1 MSLNEILSKTKASAK
16 KLAISG
22 AEERK
27 NILNNIALLLNE
39 RRQEIINVNKI
50 DIDNA
55 DKSGLSSAM
64 IDRLRLTDKEIDG
77 MIKAVN
83 EISMQNEVI
92 GDVIGGSTRPNGLKI
107 RKVRVPLGVVGI
119 IYESRPNVTID
130 SAALC
135 IKSGN
140 GAVLR
145 GGKEAINSN
154 KILAEIIAK
163 SLEIAGF
170 SKNVIYFIDDTDRNI
185 IKEMAQAKGLIDVI
199 IPRGGEGL
207 INFVVENARIPV
219 IMHDKGVCHVFIDES
234 AEYQQALSITFN
246 AKVQRPSACN
256 AMETLLVHKNI
267 APSILPDIAEMLQEV
282 DVDLRGCEET
292 LKYVDC
298 RPAIEED
305 YYTEYHDMILS
316 IKVVENIDEAVAHIN
331 KYGSGHSEAIVTK
344 DYNNSEK
351 FLNEVD
357 AAAVYVNASTRFTD
371 GGEFGL
377 GAEIGIST
385 QKLHVRGP
393 MGAADLTTTKYL
405 IYGSGQLRG

>member
-1 MSLNEILSKTKASAK
+1 MNLTEQLAKTKKDTHTLAVSSAP
-16 KLAISG
+16 
-22 AEERK
+22 ERQAV
-27 NILNNIALLLNE
+27 LSNIAFLLNE
-39 RRQEIINVNKI
+39 RREEIKEINKI
-50 DIDNA
+50 DIKNA
-55 DKSGLSSAM
+55 EDMELSSAM
-64 IDRLRLTDKEIDG
+64 IDRLRLTDKEIDS

-83 EISMQNEVI
+83 EISMQKEVI
-92 GDVIGGSTRPNGLKI
+92 GEVVSGSTRPNGLKI
-107 RKVRVPLGVVGI
+107 RKVRVPLGVAGI

-145 GGKEAINSN
+145 GGKEAVNSN
-154 KILAEIIAK
+154 KILAEIISD
-163 SLEIAGF
+163 SLVKAGF
-170 SKNVIYFIDDTDRNI
+170 SKDIIYFIQETDRNI
-185 IKEMAQAKGLIDVI
+185 IKDMAQAKGLIDVI

-207 INFVVENARIPV
+207 INFVVDNARIPV

-234 AEYQQALSITFN
+234 VEYQQALSIAFN

-267 APSILPDIAEMLQEV
+267 AEKILPDIAEMFQDV
-282 DVDLRGCEET
+282 DVDLRGCPET

-316 IKVVENIDEAVAHIN
+316 IKVVDNVQEAVNHIN
-331 KYGSGHSEAIVTK
+331 KYGSGHSDAIVTTN
-344 DYNNSEK
+344 YNNAEK

-357 AAAVYVNASTRFTD
+357 SAAVYVNASTRFTD

-393 MGAADLTTTKYL
+393 MGAEDLTTTKYL

>member
-1 MSLNEILSKTKASAK
+1 MDLMAQLEKTKKDAHIFAVSPAPK
-16 KLAISG
+16 RHAVLS
-22 AEERK
+22 
-27 NILNNIALLLNE
+27 NIALLLNE
-39 RRQEIINVNKI
+39 RREEIKKINKI
-50 DIDNA
+50 DIINA
-55 DKSGLSSAM
+55 ENMDLSSAM
-64 IDRLRLTDKEIDG
+64 IDRLRLTDKEIDS

-83 EISMQNEVI
+83 EISMQKEVI
-92 GDVIGGSTRPNGLKI
+92 GEVISGYTRPNGLKI
-107 RKVRVPLGVVGI
+107 RKVRVPLGVAGI

-154 KILAEIIAK
+154 KILAEIITD
-163 SLEIAGF
+163 SLEKAGF
-170 SKNVIYFIDDTDRNI
+170 SKDIIYFIQDTDRNI
-185 IKEMAQAKGLIDVI
+185 IKYMAQAKGLIDVI

-207 INFVVENARIPV
+207 INFVVDNACIPV

-234 AEYQQALSITFN
+234 AEYQQALSIAFN

-256 AMETLLVHKNI
+256 SMETLLIHKNI
-267 APSILPDIAEMLQEV
+267 SDKMLPEIAEIFQDV
-282 DVDLRGCEET
+282 DVDLRGCPET

-316 IKVVENIDEAVAHIN
+316 IKVVENIQEAVAHIN
-331 KYGSGHSEAIVTK
+331 KYGSGHSDAIVTT
-344 DYNNSEK
+344 DYNNAEK

-357 AAAVYVNASTRFTD
+357 SAAVYVNASTRFTD

-393 MGAADLTTTKYL
+393 MGAEDLTTTKYL

>member
-1 MSLNEILSKTKASAK
+1 MNLMGQLTKTKKDAHTLAVSA
-16 KLAISG
+16 AT
-22 AEERK
+22 ERQAV
-27 NILNNIALLLNE
+27 LSNIALLLNE
-39 RRQEIINVNKI
+39 RREEIKKINKI
-50 DIDNA
+50 DINNA
-55 DKSGLSSAM
+55 EDIELSSAM
-64 IDRLRLTDKEIDG
+64 IDRLKLTDKEIDS

-83 EISMQNEVI
+83 EISMQKEVI
-92 GDVIGGSTRPNGLKI
+92 GEIVNGSTRPNGLKI
-107 RKVRVPLGVVGI
+107 RKVRVPLGVAGI

-145 GGKEAINSN
+145 GGREALNSN
-154 KILAEIIAK
+154 KILAEIISD
-163 SLEIAGF
+163 SLEKAGF
-170 SKNVIYFIDDTDRNI
+170 SKDIIYFVQETDRNI
-185 IKEMAQAKGLIDVI
+185 IKDMAQAKGLIDVI

-207 INFVVENARIPV
+207 INFVVDNARIPV

-234 AEYQQALSITFN
+234 AEYQQALSIAFN

-267 APSILPDIAEMLQEV
+267 AKKILPDIAEMLQDV
-282 DVDLRGCEET
+282 DVDLRGCPET

-305 YYTEYHDMILS
+305 YYTEYHDIILS
-316 IKVVENIDEAVAHIN
+316 IKVVENIQEAVNHIN
-331 KYGSGHSEAIVTK
+331 KYGSGHSDAIVTTN
-344 DYNNSEK
+344 YNNAEK

-357 AAAVYVNASTRFTD
+357 SAAVYVNASTRFTD

-385 QKLHVRGP
+385 QKLHARGP
-393 MGAADLTTTKYL
+393 MGAEDLTTTKYL

>member
-1 MSLNEILSKTKASAK
+1 
-16 KLAISG
+16 
-22 AEERK
+22 
-27 NILNNIALLLNE
+27 
-39 RRQEIINVNKI
+39 
-50 DIDNA
+50 
-55 DKSGLSSAM
+55 
-64 IDRLRLTDKEIDG
+64 
-77 MIKAVN
+77 
-83 EISMQNEVI
+83 MQNEVI

-170 SKNVIYFIDDTDRNI
+170 SKDVIYFIDDTDRNI

-267 APSILPDIAEMLQEV
+267 APSILPDIAEMLKEV

-298 RPAIEED
+298 RPAIQED

>member
-1 MSLNEILSKTKASAK
+1 MDLMAQLEKTKNDAHIFAVSPAPK
-16 KLAISG
+16 RHAVLS
-22 AEERK
+22 
-27 NILNNIALLLNE
+27 NIALLLNE
-39 RRQEIINVNKI
+39 RREEIKKINKI
-50 DIDNA
+50 DIINA
-55 DKSGLSSAM
+55 ENMDLSSAM
-64 IDRLRLTDKEIDG
+64 IDRLRLTDKEIDS

-83 EISMQNEVI
+83 EISMQKEVI
-92 GDVIGGSTRPNGLKI
+92 GEVISGYTRPNGLKI
-107 RKVRVPLGVVGI
+107 RKVRVPLGVAGI

-154 KILAEIIAK
+154 KILAEIITD
-163 SLEIAGF
+163 SLEKAGF
-170 SKNVIYFIDDTDRNI
+170 SKDIIYFIQDTDRNI
-185 IKEMAQAKGLIDVI
+185 IKYMAQAKGLIDVI

-207 INFVVENARIPV
+207 INFVVDNACIPV

-234 AEYQQALSITFN
+234 AEYQQALSIAFN

-256 AMETLLVHKNI
+256 SMETLLIHKNI
-267 APSILPDIAEMLQEV
+267 SDKMLPEIAEIFQDV
-282 DVDLRGCEET
+282 DVDLRGCPET

-316 IKVVENIDEAVAHIN
+316 IKVVENIQEAVAHIN
-331 KYGSGHSEAIVTK
+331 KYGSGHSDAIVTT
-344 DYNNSEK
+344 DYNNAEK

-357 AAAVYVNASTRFTD
+357 SAAVYVNASTRFTD

-393 MGAADLTTTKYL
+393 MGAEDLTTTKYL

>member
-1 MSLNEILSKTKASAK
+1 MDLMEQLAKTKKDAHSLSVSSAP
-16 KLAISG
+16 
-22 AEERK
+22 ERQAV
-27 NILNNIALLLNE
+27 LSNIALLLNE
-39 RRQEIINVNKI
+39 RREEIKKINQI
-50 DIDNA
+50 DINNA
-55 DKSGLSSAM
+55 ENMELSSAM
-64 IDRLRLTDKEIDG
+64 IDRLRLTDKEIDS

-83 EISMQNEVI
+83 EISMQKEVI
-92 GDVIGGSTRPNGLKI
+92 GEVITGSTRPNGLKI
-107 RKVRVPLGVVGI
+107 RKVRVPLGVAGI

-145 GGKEAINSN
+145 GGKEAVNSN
-154 KILAEIIAK
+154 KILAEIISK
-163 SLEIAGF
+163 SLEKAGF
-170 SKNVIYFIDDTDRNI
+170 SKDIIYFIQDTDRNI
-185 IKEMAQAKGLIDVI
+185 IKDMAQAKGLIDVI

-207 INFVVENARIPV
+207 INFVVDNARIPV
-219 IMHDKGVCHVFIDES
+219 IMHDKGVCHMFIDES
-234 AEYQQALSITFN
+234 AEYQKALSITFN

-267 APSILPDIAEMLQEV
+267 AEKILPDIAKMLQEV
-282 DVDLRGCEET
+282 DVDLRGCPET

-316 IKVVENIDEAVAHIN
+316 IKVVENVQEAVAHIN
-331 KYGSGHSEAIVTK
+331 KYGSGHSDAIVTT
-344 DYNNSEK
+344 DYNNAEK

-357 AAAVYVNASTRFTD
+357 SAAVYVNASTRFTD

-393 MGAADLTTTKYL
+393 MGAEDLTTTKYL

>member
-64 IDRLRLTDKEIDG
+64 IDRLRLTNKEIDG

-170 SKNVIYFIDDTDRNI
+170 SKDVIYFIDDTDRNI

>member
-1 MSLNEILSKTKASAK
+1 M
-16 KLAISG
+16 
-22 AEERK
+22 
-27 NILNNIALLLNE
+27 LLNE
-39 RRQEIINVNKI
+39 RREEIKKINKI
-50 DIDNA
+50 DIINA
-55 DKSGLSSAM
+55 ENMDLSSAM
-64 IDRLRLTDKEIDG
+64 IDRLRLTDKEIDS

-83 EISMQNEVI
+83 EISMQKEVI
-92 GDVIGGSTRPNGLKI
+92 GEVISGYTRPNGLKI
-107 RKVRVPLGVVGI
+107 RKVRVPLGVAGI

-154 KILAEIIAK
+154 KILAEIITD
-163 SLEIAGF
+163 SLEKAGF
-170 SKNVIYFIDDTDRNI
+170 SKDIIYFIQDTDRNI
-185 IKEMAQAKGLIDVI
+185 IKYMAQAKGLIDVI

-207 INFVVENARIPV
+207 INFVVDNACIPV

-234 AEYQQALSITFN
+234 AEYQQALSIAFN

-256 AMETLLVHKNI
+256 SMETLLIHKNI
-267 APSILPDIAEMLQEV
+267 SDKMLPEIAEIFQDV
-282 DVDLRGCEET
+282 DVDLRGCPET

-316 IKVVENIDEAVAHIN
+316 IKVVENIQEAVAHIN
-331 KYGSGHSEAIVTK
+331 KYGSGHSDAIVTT
-344 DYNNSEK
+344 DYNNAEK

-357 AAAVYVNASTRFTD
+357 SAAVYVNASTRFTD

-393 MGAADLTTTKYL
+393 MGAEDLTTTKYL

>member
-1 MSLNEILSKTKASAK
+1 MNLTEQLAKTKKDAHTLAVSSAP
-16 KLAISG
+16 
-22 AEERK
+22 ERQAV
-27 NILNNIALLLNE
+27 LSNIAFLLNE
-39 RRQEIINVNKI
+39 RREEIKEINKI
-50 DIDNA
+50 DIKNA
-55 DKSGLSSAM
+55 EDMELSSAM
-64 IDRLRLTDKEIDG
+64 IDRLRLTDKEIDS

-83 EISMQNEVI
+83 EISMQKEVI
-92 GDVIGGSTRPNGLKI
+92 GEVVSGSTRPNGLKI
-107 RKVRVPLGVVGI
+107 RKVRVPLGVAGI

-145 GGKEAINSN
+145 GGKEAVNSN
-154 KILAEIIAK
+154 KILAEIISD
-163 SLEIAGF
+163 SLVKAGF
-170 SKNVIYFIDDTDRNI
+170 SKDIIYFIQETDRNI
-185 IKEMAQAKGLIDVI
+185 IKDMAHAKGLIDVI

-207 INFVVENARIPV
+207 INFVVDNARIPV

-234 AEYQQALSITFN
+234 AEYQQALSIAFN

-267 APSILPDIAEMLQEV
+267 AEKILPDIAEMFQDV
-282 DVDLRGCEET
+282 DVDLRGCPET

-316 IKVVENIDEAVAHIN
+316 IKVVDNVQEAVNHIN
-331 KYGSGHSEAIVTK
+331 KYGSGHSDAIVTA
-344 DYNNSEK
+344 DYNNAEK

-357 AAAVYVNASTRFTD
+357 SAAVYVNASTRFTD

-393 MGAADLTTTKYL
+393 MGAEDLTTTKYL

>member
-1 MSLNEILSKTKASAK
+1 MSLNEILSKTKAGAK

-39 RRQEIINVNKI
+39 KRQEIINVNKI
-50 DIDNA
+50 DIENA

-170 SKNVIYFIDDTDRNI
+170 SKDVIYFIDDTDRNI

-344 DYNNSEK
+344 DYNSAEK

>member
-1 MSLNEILSKTKASAK
+1 MNLTEQLTKTKKDAHTLAVSSAP
-16 KLAISG
+16 
-22 AEERK
+22 ERQAV
-27 NILNNIALLLNE
+27 LSNIAFLLNE
-39 RRQEIINVNKI
+39 RREEIKEINKI
-50 DIDNA
+50 DIKNA
-55 DKSGLSSAM
+55 EDMELSSAM
-64 IDRLRLTDKEIDG
+64 IDRLRLTDKEIDS

-83 EISMQNEVI
+83 EISMQKEVI
-92 GDVIGGSTRPNGLKI
+92 GEVVSGSTRPNGLKI
-107 RKVRVPLGVVGI
+107 RKVRVPLGVAGI

-145 GGKEAINSN
+145 GGKEAVNSN
-154 KILAEIIAK
+154 KILAEIISD
-163 SLEIAGF
+163 SLVKAGF
-170 SKNVIYFIDDTDRNI
+170 SKDIIYFIKETDRNI
-185 IKEMAQAKGLIDVI
+185 IKDMAQAKGLIDVI

-207 INFVVENARIPV
+207 INFVVDNARIPV

-234 AEYQQALSITFN
+234 AKYQQALSIAFN

-267 APSILPDIAEMLQEV
+267 AEKILPDIAEMFQDV
-282 DVDLRGCEET
+282 DVDLRGCPET

-316 IKVVENIDEAVAHIN
+316 IKVVDNVQEAVNHIN
-331 KYGSGHSEAIVTK
+331 KYGSGHSDAIVTA
-344 DYNNSEK
+344 DYNNAEK

-357 AAAVYVNASTRFTD
+357 SAAVYVNASTRFTD

-393 MGAADLTTTKYL
+393 MGAEDLTTTKYL

>member
-1 MSLNEILSKTKASAK
+1 MDLMEQFAKTKKDTHSLSVSSAP
-16 KLAISG
+16 
-22 AEERK
+22 ERQAV
-27 NILNNIALLLNE
+27 LSNIALLLNE
-39 RRQEIINVNKI
+39 RREEIKKINQI
-50 DIDNA
+50 DINNA
-55 DKSGLSSAM
+55 ENMELSSAM
-64 IDRLRLTDKEIDG
+64 IDRLRLTDKEIDS

-83 EISMQNEVI
+83 EISMQKEVI
-92 GDVIGGSTRPNGLKI
+92 GEVITGSTRPNGLKI
-107 RKVRVPLGVVGI
+107 RKVRVPLGVAGI

-145 GGKEAINSN
+145 GGKEAVNSN
-154 KILAEIIAK
+154 KILAEIISE
-163 SLEIAGF
+163 SLEKAGF
-170 SKNVIYFIDDTDRNI
+170 SKDIIYFIQDTDRNI
-185 IKEMAQAKGLIDVI
+185 IKDMAQAKGLIDVI

-207 INFVVENARIPV
+207 INFVVDNARIPV
-219 IMHDKGVCHVFIDES
+219 IMHDKGVCHMFIDES
-234 AEYQQALSITFN
+234 AEYQKALSITFN

-267 APSILPDIAEMLQEV
+267 AEKILPDIAKMLQEV
-282 DVDLRGCEET
+282 DVDLRGCPET

-316 IKVVENIDEAVAHIN
+316 IKVVENVQEAVAHIN
-331 KYGSGHSEAIVTK
+331 KYGSGHSDAIVTT
-344 DYNNSEK
+344 DYNNAEK

-357 AAAVYVNASTRFTD
+357 SAAVYVNASTRFTD

-393 MGAADLTTTKYL
+393 MGAEDLTTTKYL